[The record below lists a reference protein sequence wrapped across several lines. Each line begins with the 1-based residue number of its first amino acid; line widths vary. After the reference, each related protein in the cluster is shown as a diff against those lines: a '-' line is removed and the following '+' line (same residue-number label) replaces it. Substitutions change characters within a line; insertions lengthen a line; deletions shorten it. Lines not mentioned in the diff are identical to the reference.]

1 MMGTSRNAKREGKIM
16 GFFDE
21 PIRAEV
27 AGTRRRV
34 LHLLRNHH
42 PSRGTPADLVE
53 LADTYLRLN
62 PDDTEVRAIRDRLA
76 TLA

>member
-1 MMGTSRNAKREGKIM
+1 M

-27 AGTRRRV
+27 AGARGAI

-42 PSRGTPADLVE
+42 PSHGTPADLVE
-53 LADTYLRLN
+53 LADRYLRLN
-62 PDDTEVRAIRDRLA
+62 PEDSEVKTVRDRLA
-76 TLA
+76 ARGA